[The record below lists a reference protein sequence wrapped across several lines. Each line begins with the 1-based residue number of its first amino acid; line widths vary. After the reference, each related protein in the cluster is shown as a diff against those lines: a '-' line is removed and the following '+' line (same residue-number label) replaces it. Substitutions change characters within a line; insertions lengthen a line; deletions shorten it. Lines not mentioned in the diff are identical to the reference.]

1 MVMAVLT
8 LMLYYLVM
16 TACKITYMKYYLV
29 MTNCRVRVT
38 MKCLICLI
46 S

>member
-1 MVMAVLT
+1 MAALT